1 LNSILLGIWLLAWF
15 GLIEAVSY
23 AAAESLAPRVCES
36 ARLGVACSA
45 PKVNGTA
52 TASTPA
58 ALSNGFFAEIKLAR
72 NAFAHDS
79 HHPFLEIRAS
89 NSGNA
94 RQRRSHFR

>member
-1 LNSILLGIWLLAWF
+1 
-15 GLIEAVSY
+15 
-23 AAAESLAPRVCES
+23 
-36 ARLGVACSA
+36 
-45 PKVNGTA
+45 VNGTA